1 MDLPEGW
8 RQAILAWA
16 EDTKCVR
23 EVWLFGSRAKGISAE
38 GSDVDLAIY
47 LMPPSRTSDW
57 ALQQYFEF

>member
-23 EVWLFGSRAKGISAE
+23 EVWLFGSRTKGISAE
-38 GSDVDLAIY
+38 GSDVDLAI
-47 LMPPSRTSDW
+47 T
-57 ALQQYFEF
+57 